1 MIVGINAKAEA
12 ISSSIIVRMSVSVGT
27 HDVLTNNKIENKGH
41 IHARQGLRAHIAN
54 HTDA

>member
-1 MIVGINAKAEA
+1 INVKAEA
-12 ISSSIIVRMSVSVGT
+12 ISSSIIVRISVSVGT